1 MKDTTISKEQY
12 MQVVILPTQV
22 VILTMQVVILAM
34 QVIILAMQVVILV
47 MQTLVGTTAF
57 ISHSQRQIRL
67 FIKCLD
73 WFVILLYSKPSI

>member
-1 MKDTTISKEQY
+1 

-22 VILTMQVVILAM
+22 VILAMQVVIVILAMQVVILAM